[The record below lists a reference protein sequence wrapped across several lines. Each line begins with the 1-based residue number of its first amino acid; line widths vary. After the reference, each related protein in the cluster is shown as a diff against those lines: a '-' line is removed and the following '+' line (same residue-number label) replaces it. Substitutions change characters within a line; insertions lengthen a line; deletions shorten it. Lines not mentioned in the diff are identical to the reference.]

1 MKRKLLFMTKYFS
14 QLVEQSLARS
24 TEATLSIL
32 GITNPN
38 LRAHLSEQM
47 QSECGEE
54 SSFLAPPLFEQIF
67 GWKKCGYTMEE
78 VAKKLKLLDP
88 KIIKVLDKVLPQ
100 PGEIESKY
108 RFNKKNQPYS
118 HQLASWQSLLEKKNS
133 VIVTSGTG
141 SGKTECF
148 MVPVLDDLYREYKAN
163 NEESLVGV
171 RALFLYPLNALINSQ
186 RERLDAWTKS
196 FGNGLR
202 YCLYNGNTE
211 ELHAKVKSE
220 QTKNPNEVLSREM
233 MREKPAPIL
242 VTNGTMLEYMMVRQV
257 DSPIL
262 KISKKQKSLRW
273 IVLDEAHTY
282 IGSQAA
288 ELALQLRR
296 VMSSFGVTPK
306 DVRFVATSATIAGE
320 DSTEQLKQFLSDLS
334 GVPKSQ
340 IDVLGGSRVVP
351 NLEKSSEKV
360 KSLIELE
367 SMPVFNKD
375 QPDVHPERYEALIHS
390 PEARTLREL
399 IVGSQKPLKVTD
411 LVSGINS
418 KLNKVVSQQDVFRW
432 LDVCSCTKPTS
443 SEPAFLRLR
452 GHIFQRT
459 THGLWSCF
467 DKNCDEK
474 HGTPLQ
480 EGWAFGYVYANQ
492 RQTCSCGSPVFE
504 LSFCGDCNEPHL
516 LARDKKG
523 KLIQWDTSA
532 GDEFSLQSE
541 VSGDEDSTDSL
552 QNVVDV
558 NSDPLD
564 ESQLDNGQII
574 LSALPC
580 EEMGYF
586 LHSFDKLENAI
597 GVVANQA
604 VDLGMNDIE
613 GKCSNR
619 LCGYKGFQGSF
630 PFRRAML
637 GSPFYVANAVPTV
650 LEYCPD
656 FESEEGTAKNGYQS
670 LPGRGRRL
678 ITFTDSRQGTARMSV
693 RMQQEAERSRLR
705 GLVVDIL
712 KWHQKTN
719 GATPQLSSNIDP
731 SVLLEIIEATRKEV
745 EVYKSLN
752 LMGEVENSQKKINRL
767 EKQLEILKGGEEKVD
782 LILLSWTELVNE
794 LKTKIDLKESILFHN
809 QYLKPEVFKR
819 TDGPL
824 KLSEMLLFRE
834 FMRRPKRQNSLET
847 QGLVKVGYVGLDK
860 INSCPIG
867 WESKGLSLQD
877 WKDFLKVTLDFHVRE
892 NTFIQLDEDW
902 KSWIGNKFSSKTLR
916 NPNSKEKGDNQVKLW
931 PFIRQKNYS
940 QRLIKLLLLGSGLEP
955 SSSASVDIVNA
966 WLEAAWNELTGV
978 KAILK
983 SDGNKFSLPREN
995 LTFSLVDSAFACP
1008 VTNKL
1013 LDTTFC
1019 GLTPYLPARIDF
1031 TTLTDQQRQRFMAD
1045 KVDMPKVWELGDSQE
1060 DYDVGLKN
1068 IRKQIADNLA
1078 INALRSRNLWTDIND
1093 RSVESGF
1100 YYRTAEHSAQQS
1112 SDRLK
1117 YYEER
1122 FKDGRVN
1129 VLNCSTTMEMGVDIG
1144 GISAVVMN
1152 NVPPHPANYLQRAG
1166 RAGRGSGSRA
1176 LSYTLCKNNPHDQL
1190 VFSNPAWPFITKIA
1204 APAVALNSTRLV
1216 QRHVNSMLLAS
1227 FMCDEIGSTSTE
1239 RTNLDTQWFFGSDV
1253 GESLCDHF
1261 INWLGKAVL
1270 PIDEGL
1276 TILVKSTALSGV
1288 SVNQLRSKTVEA
1300 ITKLKDRWLR
1310 EFNYIVDEEKMAKA
1324 NSPYKKRLGMEKA
1337 RHCKEYLLR
1346 DLAARTFL
1354 PGYGFPTDVVNFDN
1368 FTIEDFIRDQS
1379 GKKTPKQDREDN
1391 VSRYKGLPSRNLAIA
1406 IREYAPGAEIVLD
1419 GRVFRSAGVSLQW
1432 HNINADSNEAQKMD
1446 TAWRCNKCGELG
1458 YEENLIKTNELLCTN
1473 RLCQEVIGVEHTR
1486 QVLQPAGFVTD
1497 AYETAS
1503 NDIHHQKFIPVEPS
1517 WVFVDAERSALP
1529 NPLLGYMSYGM
1540 DGQVFHHSA
1549 GEFGTGYSLCLSCGR
1564 AESMNAVG
1572 EYPKKLSPSGSH
1584 FPPRPGKDDK
1594 DDNNKR
1600 LPCQGSGSLLPG
1612 ISLGAKSFTDVFE
1625 LVLRHP
1631 VRGEYISGEESVPI
1645 TTTLAIAL
1653 RNSLSAILGISA
1665 SELGYSTRPLKLE
1678 SGESVRAIQLFD
1690 TISGGAGFATS
1701 APTHIE
1707 KLLRNMVEILHCKH
1721 CETGCSE
1728 CLLDSQTRHDHDK
1741 IDRKRALEWLDAGFE
1756 NHIELTEEDKLKFDD
1771 GVYAPGSIEN
1781 VLRRLINEGADK
1793 ISLWATGDE
1802 NEWDLLSP
1810 EFRKALYNYVL
1821 TDGIAV
1827 ELIIP
1832 LEIKD
1837 KEILQD
1843 LYRLSLVGVRICQT
1857 HISHNLNIVA
1867 QITTGGN
1874 VLTLGSR
1881 ASVATTPSSSWHQCE
1896 ELVVL
1901 SKIETLVETVEIDLA
1916 SFTETEN
1923 SLVTVTDVQV
1933 HDELNGKANEFGA
1946 RFWSYL
1952 CSKNTSLEALLKSQT
1967 VTQLTYSDRYIQNPV
1982 AIALLGSILGAF
1994 KGKFTDGGQVLI
2006 QTLFKDGKYKGH
2018 KVFHDWAEKA
2028 DFEEFAK
2035 KWMAVKTGKN
2045 VSLNIENSNR
2055 NIPHHRKLFIKFEN
2069 GQTLKVRFDQG
2080 VGYWQL
2086 KFNSFSDMK
2095 FDFDE
2100 IIDDQLIEIDQKL
2113 VGARVQNSES
2123 KWATDVVVEI

>member
-1 MKRKLLFMTKYFS
+1 MTKYFS

-32 GITNPN
+32 GITNPH
-38 LRAHLSEQM
+38 LRAHLSQQM

-54 SSFLAPPLFEQIF
+54 SSFLAPPLFEQTF
-67 GWKKCGYTMEE
+67 GWEESGHTMAELATKKNLLSKE
-78 VAKKLKLLDP
+78 VVSSLND
-88 KIIKVLDKVLPQ
+88 
-100 PGEIESKY
+100 ESNGRY
-108 RFNKKNQPYS
+108 RFGSDWKPFT
-118 HQLASWQSLLEKKNS
+118 HQLASWESLLKKKNS
-133 VIVTSGTG
+133 VVVTSGTG

-148 MVPVLDDLYREYKAN
+148 MVPVLDDLYREYKEN

-220 QTKNPNEVLSREM
+220 QSKKTNEVLSRET

-262 KISKKQKSLRW
+262 QISKQKKSLRW
-273 IVLDEAHTY
+273 IILDEAHTY

-296 VMSSFGVTPK
+296 VMTSFGVTPN
-306 DVRFVATSATIAGE
+306 DVRFVATSATIAG
-320 DSTEQLKQFLSDLS
+320 DDAAEQLKQFLSDLS
-334 GVPKSQ
+334 GVPTSQ
-340 IDVLGGSRVVP
+340 IDVLGGRRVVP
-351 NLEKSSEKV
+351 SLGKSKNKA
-360 KSLIELE
+360 KSLDEFE
-367 SMPVFNKD
+367 SMPIVNLD

-399 IVGSQKPLKVTD
+399 LVSSSKPLKVTE

-418 KLNKVVSQQDVFRW
+418 QLNKVVSQQDVLRW
-432 LDVCSCTKPTS
+432 LDVCSSTKPTKS
-443 SEPAFLRLR
+443 KPAFLRLR

-467 DKNCDEK
+467 DKNCDAK

-552 QNVVDV
+552 QKTVDV

-564 ESQLDNGQII
+564 ERQLKNGQLI

-586 LHSFDKLENAI
+586 PHSFDKLENSI
-597 GVVANQA
+597 GVVVNQA
-604 VDLGMNDIE
+604 VELGMNDIE

-656 FESEEGTAKNGYQS
+656 FESEEGTAKHGYQS

-712 KWHQKTN
+712 KWHQKTH
-719 GATPQLSSNIDP
+719 GATSQLNSNIDP

-745 EVYKSLN
+745 EMYKSLN
-752 LMGEVENSQKKINRL
+752 LMGEVKNSQEKINRL
-767 EKQLEILKGGEEKVD
+767 ETQLEILKGGEEKVD
-782 LILLSWTELVNE
+782 LISLSWKELVNE
-794 LKTKIDLKESILFHN
+794 LKTKSDLKESILLHN

-931 PFIRQKNYS
+931 PFIRQKNYN
-940 QRLIKLLLLGSGLEP
+940 QRLIKLLLLGSELEP
-955 SSSASVDIVNA
+955 SSPASVDIVNA

-1031 TTLTDQQRQRFMAD
+1031 ATLTDKQRQRFMAD

-1068 IRKQIADNLA
+1068 IRKQIADNSA

-1166 RAGRGSGSRA
+1166 RAGRGSESRA

-1204 APAVALNSTRLV
+1204 APAVALNSPRLV
-1216 QRHVNSMLLAS
+1216 QRHVNSMLLATY
-1227 FMCDEIGSTSTE
+1227 MCDEIGSTSTE
-1239 RTNLDTQWFFGSDV
+1239 RTNLNTQWFFGGDI
-1253 GESLCDHF
+1253 GESLCDRF
-1261 INWLGKAVL
+1261 VNWLGKAVL
-1270 PIDEGL
+1270 PIDQGL

-1288 SVNQLRSKTVEA
+1288 SVNQLRSNTVKS
-1300 ITKLKDRWLR
+1300 ITKLQDRWLR
-1310 EFNYIVDEEKMAKA
+1310 EFNYIVDEEKTAKA
-1324 NSPYKKRLGMEKA
+1324 NSPYLKRLGMEKA

-1379 GKKTPKQDREDN
+1379 NKKTPKQDREDN

-1432 HNINADSNEAQKMD
+1432 HNITADGNEAQKMD

-1473 RLCQEVIGVEHTR
+1473 KLCQEVISAEYTR

-1497 AYETAS
+1497 AYESAS

-1517 WVFVDAERSALP
+1517 WVFVDAERSSLP
-1529 NPLLGYMSYGM
+1529 NPLLGHMSYGM
-1540 DGQVFHHSA
+1540 NGQVFHHST
-1549 GEFGTGYSLCLSCGR
+1549 GEFGAGYSLCLSCGR
-1564 AESMNAVG
+1564 AESMNALG
-1572 EYPKKLSPSGSH
+1572 EFPKTLSPSGEH
-1584 FPPRPGKDDK
+1584 YPPRPGKDEK
-1594 DDNNKR
+1594 DENNKR
-1600 LPCQGSGSLLPG
+1600 IPCQGSGSLLPG
-1612 ISLGAKSFTDVFE
+1612 ISLGANSLTDVFE

-1631 VRGEYISGEESVPI
+1631 VRGEYISGKEAVSI
-1645 TTTLAIAL
+1645 ATTLAIAL
-1653 RNSLSAILGISA
+1653 RNSLSAVLGVSA

-1701 APTHIE
+1701 APNNIE
-1707 KLLRNMVEILHCKH
+1707 TLLKSMVNTLHCKH

-1741 IDRKRALEWLDAGFE
+1741 IDRGRALEWLGADFE
-1756 NHIELTEEDKLKFDD
+1756 NYIELSEEDKLEFNDA
-1771 GVYAPGSIEN
+1771 VYAPGSIEN
-1781 VLRRLINEGADK
+1781 VLRRLINEGANK

-1810 EFRKALYNYVL
+1810 EFRKALHNYKL
-1821 TDGIAV
+1821 IDGIAV
-1827 ELIIP
+1827 ELIVP
-1832 LEIKD
+1832 FEIKD
-1837 KEILQD
+1837 EEVLQD
-1843 LYRLSLVGVRICQT
+1843 LYRLSLVGIR
-1857 HISHNLNIVA
+1857 ISHAHTTYNSNIVA
-1867 QITTGGN
+1867 QVTKGGN

-1881 ASVATTPSSSWHQCE
+1881 SSAATIPSSRWHQCE
-1896 ELVVL
+1896 KLVVL
-1901 SKIETLVETVEIDLA
+1901 SKIQPLVETVEIDLA
-1916 SFTETEN
+1916 SLSESKNEQATIA
-1923 SLVTVTDVQV
+1923 DVQI
-1933 HDELNGKANEFGA
+1933 HDELNGKANEFGE
-1946 RFWSYL
+1946 RFWTYL
-1952 CSKNTSLEALLKSQT
+1952 CSKNSSLEELLESQT
-1967 VTQLTYSDRYIQNPV
+1967 ITQISYIDRYIQNPV
-1982 AIALLGSILGAF
+1982 SIALLGSILGF
-1994 KGKFTDGGQVLI
+1994 LKGKIADDGHVSI
-2006 QTLFKDGKYKGH
+2006 QSLFKDGKYKGH
-2018 KVFHDWAEKA
+2018 KVFHDWAERA
-2028 DFEEFAK
+2028 DFEDFTN
-2035 KWMAVKTGKN
+2035 KWMSVKTGKN
-2045 VSLNIENSNR
+2045 VSVNLAGSNR
-2055 NIPHHRKLFIKFEN
+2055 DIPHHRKLFIEFEN
-2069 GQTLKVRFDQG
+2069 GQSLKVRFDQG

-2086 KFNSFSDMK
+2086 KFNSYSDTQFN
-2095 FDFDE
+2095 FDDR
-2100 IIDDQLIEIDQKL
+2100 IDDQLIEIDQKL
-2113 VGARVQNSES
+2113 MGARVQNAES